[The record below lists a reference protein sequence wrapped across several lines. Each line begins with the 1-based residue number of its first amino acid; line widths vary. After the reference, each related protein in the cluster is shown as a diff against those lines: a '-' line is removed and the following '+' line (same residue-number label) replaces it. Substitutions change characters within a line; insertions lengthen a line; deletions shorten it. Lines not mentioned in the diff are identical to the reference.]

1 MKTKVYMLYALMC
14 VLWGFTWMYLKISL
28 AEMPLYTGLSIR
40 FSIAGIIFWIMYFI
54 KGHKVNLTTDLK
66 NVYLLFTFFNFS
78 LCYYL
83 TYWGAKYV
91 YSNLGAIIWGLL
103 PICVAMMAH
112 FYLPDDRLNKKK
124 TFGMLIG
131 LIGTILLFYERDM
144 LGEGQAT
151 FGIIAILL
159 SVVLAAW
166 PNVYLKM
173 QKSSINSYH
182 LNAVGMTLS
191 GVLFLI
197 CALIFENNAFIP
209 IDNKNLFAIFFLTIP
224 GTVMTWGIYIWLFN
238 HLPVTQISYTAFYPP
253 IIATVVGWFFLG
265 EALPALAIIGSVLI
279 IAGGYLVSSPSKSTG

>member
-91 YSNLGAIIWGLL
+91 YSNLGAIIWSLL

-173 QKSSINSYH
+173 QKSLINSYH

-191 GVLFLI
+191 GILFLI

-209 IDNKNLFAIFFLTIP
+209 MDNKNLFAIFFLTVP

-279 IAGGYLVSSPSKSTG
+279 IAGGYLVSSPSKSSG